1 MAFRDLLSE
10 EQLRL
15 RLLFGIMLIA
25 FGVLLAALWRMQVA
39 HGTMYQRD
47 LVRQSVRRV
56 RLPGMRGRIFDRAGR
71 CLADNRPSYCVA
83 IYLEELRRPG
93 KWDRTIDRV
102 DALIDRLAGVLELPR
117 QVEREDIRTH
127 IRKRL
132 PLPFTAWRDVDE
144 IAIARLAEN
153 VSGEPGVDIVV
164 EAVRE
169 YPYDVSACHLL
180 GYVGRAEQK
189 QAEDEPYHY
198 YLPEMGGKAGLE
210 KTFDGVLR
218 GEPGGRL
225 VRVDVSGFRHDD
237 LAEREPHNGMNL
249 KLTLDLGVQEAVE
262 KALQGRPGAAVVV
275 DPRNGDVLAMAS
287 VPGFDLNDFT
297 PAISSERWKTLME
310 DAAHPL
316 VNRTVA
322 GAYAPGSTFKPVV
335 ALAAVENDKGTPQT
349 SFSCPGY
356 FTLGSARFNCWYHR
370 GHGLLDMEQALEH
383 SCNVYFFRLG
393 LQCGPE
399 PISHMATALGFGR
412 KTELA
417 VDYEVAGLVPNDAWK
432 RRTQNDGW
440 RDGDTCNMSIGQGA
454 LLVTPVQMAMYT
466 AAIANSGRLYRPR
479 VVSDILDDDGAVV
492 RSFPAKVVNE
502 LNWTP
507 RAIRT
512 VRAGMRDVV
521 MAPRGT
527 GRLAAVPGVDMAGK
541 TGTAEVGRKEE
552 GRKLGWMIAFAP
564 FDDPRYAVVVMVED
578 AVSGGVTAAPVM
590 KAIMS
595 HLFDAGAGEGS
606 G

>member
-479 VVSDILDDDGAVV
+479 VVNEILDDDGAVV

-502 LNWTP
+502 MNWTP